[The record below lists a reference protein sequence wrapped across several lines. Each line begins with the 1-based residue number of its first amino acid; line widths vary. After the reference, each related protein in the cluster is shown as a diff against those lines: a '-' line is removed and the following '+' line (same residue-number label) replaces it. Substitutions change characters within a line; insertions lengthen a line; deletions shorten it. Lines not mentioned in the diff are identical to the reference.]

1 MLKKL
6 TVNEIPSRFTPP
18 YQWIILSI
26 LWFSHIVYF
35 LNYLTVGTLA
45 PLIQPELR
53 LSSAQ
58 VGFLCSA
65 ITIGSMATQ
74 IPAGIL
80 CDLIGVKW
88 VMSLGLVVMGGAS
101 ISMSWV
107 HSYTSAFLL
116 LMLLGLGIGCIQAP
130 ASKAIMTWFSSKGR
144 ATAMGIKQTGINIGG
159 VLASI
164 LLPALALQFNSWRFS
179 FRTAGFASLFS
190 ALLLFMF
197 YKETYASSGGSFGMP
212 FLKKSFLYLVS
223 RKDFSLICLSGVLLM
238 MTQYSFTTYFML
250 YANRVL
256 NIPIHQSGVLLGLAF
271 GVGAFA
277 RIGWSLLS
285 DYLLGGKRKPILILI
300 GIVAAFASPAFI
312 LLRFFPSKE
321 LLYLLVIFF
330 GLTGV
335 GWNAIY
341 LTMVGEISGKELTG
355 IGTGISFLF
364 SNLGVVV
371 GPPLF
376 GYLIDVTGEYHLSW
390 LLIGLCM
397 AMVALLNIIHRK
409 EKIEDGERDR
419 IPFDSP

>member
-1 MLKKL
+1 VLRKL
-6 TVNEIPSRFTPP
+6 TANEIPSRFTPA

-45 PLIQPELR
+45 PLIQPELG

-58 VGFLCSA
+58 IGFLCSA

-74 IPAGIL
+74 IPAGLL

-107 HSYTSAFLL
+107 HSYTGAFLV

-164 LLPALALQFNSWRFS
+164 LLPVLALQFNSWRFS
-179 FRTAGFASLFS
+179 FRAAGFASLFS
-190 ALLLFMF
+190 ALLVFIF
-197 YKETYASSGGSFGMP
+197 YKESYTSYEDSFGMP
-212 FLKKSFLYLVS
+212 FLKKSFLYLLS
-223 RKDFSLICLSGVLLM
+223 QRDFLLICLSGVLLM

-250 YANRVL
+250 YANRIL
-256 NIPIHQSGVLLGLAF
+256 NISIHQSGALLGLAF

-277 RIGWSLLS
+277 RVGWSLLS
-285 DYLLGGKRKPILILI
+285 DYLLGEKRKPVLILI
-300 GIVAAFASPAFI
+300 GIVASLTSTAFI
-312 LLRFFPSKE
+312 LLSSFPSKE
-321 LLYLLVIFF
+321 LLYLLVILF

-341 LTMVGEISGKELTG
+341 LTMVGEISGEELTG

-364 SNLGVVV
+364 SNLGVVI

-390 LLIGLCM
+390 VFIGLCM
-397 AMVALLNIIHRK
+397 AMVALLNKVRRK
-409 EKIEDGERDR
+409 EKIEDEEGDK
-419 IPFDSP
+419 PTLDSL

>member
-1 MLKKL
+1 
-6 TVNEIPSRFTPP
+6 V
-18 YQWIILSI
+18 
-26 LWFSHIVYF
+26 
-35 LNYLTVGTLA
+35 
-45 PLIQPELR
+45 
-53 LSSAQ
+53 
-58 VGFLCSA
+58 
-65 ITIGSMATQ
+65 
-74 IPAGIL
+74 
-80 CDLIGVKW
+80 
-88 VMSLGLVVMGGAS
+88 
-101 ISMSWV
+101 
-107 HSYTSAFLL
+107 
-116 LMLLGLGIGCIQAP
+116 GIGCNQAP
-130 ASKAIMTWFSSKGR
+130 ASKAIMTWFSAKGR
-144 ATAMGIKQTGINIGG
+144 ATAMGVKQTGINVGG

-179 FRTAGFASLFS
+179 FRAAGFASLFS
-190 ALLLFMF
+190 ALLMFTF
-197 YKETYASSGGSFGMP
+197 YKETYTSSEESFRMA
-212 FLKKSFLYLVS
+212 FLKRSFLYLLS
-223 RKDFSLICLSGVLLM
+223 QRDFTLICLSGILLM

-250 YANRVL
+250 YAIRIL
-256 NIPIHQSGVLLGLAF
+256 NIPIHQSGGLLGLAF
-271 GVGAFA
+271 GMGALA

-300 GIVAAFASPAFI
+300 GIVAALASMAFI

-330 GLTGV
+330 GLTGI

-355 IGTGISFLF
+355 IATGISFLF
-364 SNLGVVV
+364 SNLGVVI